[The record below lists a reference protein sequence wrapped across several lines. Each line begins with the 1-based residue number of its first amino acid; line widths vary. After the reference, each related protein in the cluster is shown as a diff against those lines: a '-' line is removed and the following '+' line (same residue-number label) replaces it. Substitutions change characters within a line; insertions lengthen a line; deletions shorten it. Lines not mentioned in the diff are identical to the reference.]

1 MELTY
6 SKIAENFEKLSNG
19 EYLEVTYKGKIVAEF
34 EYLNDKE
41 LFIGV
46 DYTEDFYSGENPDI
60 DDLQDGY
67 IIDKLFTPRSLYD
80 MLNEWKDEFPG
91 MAITG
96 RTLLEKRIDE
106 GSI

>member
-6 SKIAENFEKLSNG
+6 AKEENFEKLSNG
-19 EYLEVTYKGKIVAEF
+19 EYLEVTYKGKVVAEF
-34 EYLNDKE
+34 EYLDDKG

-46 DYTEDFYSGENPDI
+46 DYTEDFYMADSYI

-67 IIDKLFTPRSLYD
+67 IIDDFFTPTSLFK
-80 MLNEWKDEFPG
+80 MLNEWKEEFPE
-91 MAITG
+91 MIIVG

-106 GSI
+106 GTL

>member
-6 SKIAENFEKLSNG
+6 NKEKNYEKLSNG
-19 EYLEVTYKGKIVAEF
+19 EYLEVTYKGKVVAEF
-34 EYLNDKE
+34 EYLDDKA

-46 DYTEDFYSGENPDI
+46 DYTEDFFMNDSYI

-67 IIDKLFTPRSLYD
+67 IIDDFFKPRSLFN
-80 MLNEWKDEFPG
+80 MLNEWKEEFPE
-91 MAITG
+91 MIIIG

-106 GSI
+106 GTL